1 MRTSIFSTSIE
12 DIVTKLLEIT
22 EEKVQFRHLM
32 RDNLAIKLLE
42 VAPPDA
48 AALPKVD
55 ILQFDSDNYFHVKGP
70 HDFDFPVELPQNCEI
85 FILLTQRH
93 DLRDQ
98 YTCILKNVE
107 ALRHE
112 FLPKAKEMVNNC

>member
-1 MRTSIFSTSIE
+1 M
-12 DIVTKLLEIT
+12 T
-22 EEKVQFRHLM
+22 EEKVQFRHFL

-55 ILQFDSDNYFHVKGP
+55 ILQFGEHYFHVKGP

-85 FILLTQRH
+85 FILLTKRH
-93 DLRDQ
+93 DIKDKYICL
-98 YTCILKNVE
+98 LKNIE

-112 FLPKAKEMVNNC
+112 KLPKARELVIFSINLLLKICMIHYCK